1 MTQKIFSTGLDSIS
15 LLVFV
20 PILFFYSPILFAVV
34 LVFSL
39 MGALASMYYSKK
51 QRDAMSSVGKA
62 DSQRQE
68 FISVCVNGIENV
80 KGLALEPGLKDQWR
94 DIEANYILA
103 ADEMQKNP
111 QFLTIFPQL

>member
-1 MTQKIFSTGLDSIS
+1 MCEWYRK
-15 LLVFV
+15 
-20 PILFFYSPILFAVV
+20 Y
-34 LVFSL
+34 
-39 MGALASMYYSKK
+39 
-51 QRDAMSSVGKA
+51 
-62 DSQRQE
+62 
-68 FISVCVNGIENV
+68 